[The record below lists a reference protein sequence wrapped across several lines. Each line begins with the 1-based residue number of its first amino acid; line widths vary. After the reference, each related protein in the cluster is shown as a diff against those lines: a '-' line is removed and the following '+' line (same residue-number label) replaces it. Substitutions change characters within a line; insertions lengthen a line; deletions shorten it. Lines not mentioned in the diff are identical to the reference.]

1 MTAILPKFNWSA
13 AAAWTIPDGSGM
25 VLLLLV
31 AFLILVV
38 VALTAVIWR
47 LIQKQ
52 RENRLAD
59 RILREDI
66 SHLSLDFSRQ
76 LEMLQNNIAGRVSES
91 TRDQREVNALFLG
104 QLQQFGQGSGQQL
117 ESVRRSVAENL
128 GKVTGSLLEM
138 QNVTAEVRS
147 LKQILG
153 NVKTRGIIGELQ
165 LERLLED
172 ILAPGQFARNV
183 RIRTEKQET
192 IEFVIRIPGG
202 GDQHE
207 PVLLP
212 IDAKFPMDYLSRLLA
227 ALDAGDLES
236 AEVFRRE
243 LNSRIRQEAKKI
255 AELYLLPPRTTDFA
269 ILYLPTETLFAEV
282 VREADLIAE
291 IYRNYRII
299 ITGPSSMTAML
310 AGLQATFRLQALEQK
325 SLLIAQSLSEV
336 QREFHNFEESLERTK
351 NRLSRAL
358 NEVEDSG
365 RKAGQ
370 VRRRLDSL
378 NLMETTESINEPVS
392 GEEELNV

>member
-1 MTAILPKFNWSA
+1 MIPTLLQKWPMAGSSINLP
-13 AAAWTIPDGSGM
+13 DLSGP
-25 VLLLLV
+25 VLLLISSLL
-31 AFLILVV
+31 LILAIV
-38 VALTAVIWR
+38 LTVIVWR
-47 LIQKQ
+47 LIRQQ
-52 RENRLAD
+52 RESRLAE
-59 RILREDI
+59 RVLREDI
-66 SHLSLDFSRQ
+66 SHLSQDFSRQ
-76 LEMLQNNIAGRVSES
+76 LELMQNNIASRVAES
-91 TRDQREVNALFLG
+91 NRDQREVNALFLG
-104 QLQQFGQGSGQQL
+104 QLQQLGQGSGQQL
-117 ESVRRSVAENL
+117 ESVRRSVAESL
-128 GKVTGSLLEM
+128 GKVSGSLLEM

-172 ILAPGQFARNV
+172 ILAPGQFDRNV
-183 RIRTEKQET
+183 RIRSEKQET

-202 GDQHE
+202 GEQKD

-212 IDAKFPMDYLSRLLA
+212 IDAKFPMDYLSRLLY

-236 AEVFRRE
+236 AEIFRRD

-255 AELYLLPPRTTDFA
+255 AELYLLPPKTTDFA

-325 SLLIAQSLSEV
+325 SLLIAQNLSEV
-336 QREFHNFEESLERTK
+336 QRDFHLFQESLDRTK
-351 NRLSRAL
+351 NRLTRAL
-358 NEVEDSG
+358 NEVEDSS
-365 RKAGQ
+365 RKASQ
-370 VRRRLDSL
+370 IRRRLDSL
-378 NLMETTESINEPVS
+378 NLIENDLTTEPET
-392 GEEELNV
+392 GEDNLNA

>member
-1 MTAILPKFNWSA
+1 MTPVLFNSEIRLPASWTVPEGPWLILLVVIAIL
-13 AAAWTIPDGSGM
+13 
-25 VLLLLV
+25 
-31 AFLILVV
+31 ILTVT
-38 VALTAVIWR
+38 ALAAVIWR
-47 LIQKQ
+47 LLQKQ
-52 RENRLAD
+52 RDSRLAE

-76 LEMLQNNIAGRVSES
+76 LEMLQNNISGRVAES

-104 QLQQFGQGSGQQL
+104 QLQQYGQGSGQQL
-117 ESVRRSVAENL
+117 ESVRRSVSESL
-128 GKVTGSLLEM
+128 GKVSGSLLEM

-183 RIRTEKQET
+183 RIRTEKQEA
-192 IEFVIRIPGG
+192 IEFAIRIPGG
-202 GDQHE
+202 VDQKE

-212 IDAKFPMDYLSRLLA
+212 IDAKFPMDYLARLLA

-255 AELYLLPPRTTDFA
+255 SELYLLPPRTTDFA

-310 AGLQATFRLQALEQK
+310 AGLQATFRLQTLEQK
-325 SLLIAQSLSEV
+325 SLLIAQILSEV
-336 QREFHNFEESLERTK
+336 QRDFHHFEESLDRTK
-351 NRLSRAL
+351 NRLTKAL
-358 NEVEDSG
+358 GDIDDSG

-378 NLMETTESINEPVS
+378 NLMDRDNEEGPLN
-392 GEEELNV
+392 GEEDLNV